1 MTKNKY
7 FPWLNEKTDGFL
19 FNQDAPI
26 DDVIARREF
35 FDYDYGLRFRGES
48 IGKKSWA
55 VGFSLEN
62 SVEHDEQT
70 GRFFHM
76 LHEMGE
82 LQIFAVP
89 SKEVGVELS
98 GKHDVLEFFNP
109 PLIAVGDSNIQSFF
123 QIRSSMVQMLR
134 GSFFVFPKNDSVA
147 LLCSNGKYKMLAG
160 PRLFVEK
167 ALGKSIEKSWDP
179 VREKN
184 GIDPLLI
191 SGLQQAMIA
200 YGIDI

>member
-1 MTKNKY
+1 MMQNKC

-19 FNQDAPI
+19 FNRDAPI
-26 DDVIARREF
+26 DDVIARRDF

-48 IGKKSWA
+48 IRERNWT
-55 VGFSLEN
+55 VGFFLEGCIDYEEELE
-62 SVEHDEQT
+62 S
-70 GRFFHM
+70 FFHI
-76 LHEMGE
+76 LHEIGE
-82 LQIFAVP
+82 VQIFAIP

-200 YGIDI
+200 YGIDM